1 MISIMST
8 PLSDLLHKSEGRE
21 LSASAGGYVFHAGDP
36 VTMLY
41 VVIEGE
47 VRLIRHQMNGGAQV
61 LQRAR
66 PGSVLAEASLF
77 SPRYHCDAVT
87 DGPAR
92 LMGFT
97 VREIRR
103 RFRADPEFAEAWA
116 IHLAEEVQTAR
127 FRSEVVALR
136 TVASRLDAWLA
147 WRGDLIPP
155 KGAWKQIADQIGVT
169 PEALYREMA
178 KRRRPDIS
186 LGIAAIQGKGNGKA

>member
-1 MISIMST
+1 
-8 PLSDLLHKSEGRE
+8 
-21 LSASAGGYVFHAGDP
+21 
-36 VTMLY
+36 MLY

-77 SPRYHCDAVT
+77 SPLYHCDAVT

-92 LMGFT
+92 LTGFT

-103 RFRADPEFAEAWA
+103 RFRAGPEFAEAWA
-116 IHLAEEVQTAR
+116 IHLAGEVQTAR

-136 TVASRLDAWLA
+136 TVAARLDAWLA
-147 WRGDLIPP
+147 WRGEPIPAR
-155 KGAWKQIADQIGVT
+155 GAWKQIADQIGVT

-178 KRRRPDIS
+178 KRRRPGVAR
-186 LGIAAIQGKGNGKA
+186 GIAAIRGKA

>member
-1 MISIMST
+1 
-8 PLSDLLHKSEGRE
+8 
-21 LSASAGGYVFHAGDP
+21 
-36 VTMLY
+36 
-41 VVIEGE
+41 
-47 VRLIRHQMNGGAQV
+47 
-61 LQRAR
+61 
-66 PGSVLAEASLF
+66 
-77 SPRYHCDAVT
+77 
-87 DGPAR
+87 
-92 LMGFT
+92 MGFT

-116 IHLAEEVQTAR
+116 IHLAGEVQTAR

-155 KGAWKQIADQIGVT
+155 KGVWKQIADQIGVT